1 MGMRIWMGIYIVGY
15 FSPPWFGFVWNML
28 THQFSENIYWGNH
41 RDFLLGTWWNISATI
56 WYLGLSENWVLFS
69 QHCNLNDENDNQ
81 TNPFGKWFD
90 RKKKNGII
98 ITWPSACY
106 FCLPSISVIDW
117 SVLTESTWVNWCDDT
132 LSAFLKR
139 NGSVS
144 KPCTPGEHQ
153 NSW

>member
-1 MGMRIWMGIYIVGY
+1 MGWEFEWGYSGVFFTALIWICLKHVNPLIFRNIGEIIGI
-15 FSPPWFGFVWNML
+15 
-28 THQFSENIYWGNH
+28 
-41 RDFLLGTWWNISATI
+41 LLGTWWNISATF
-56 WYLGLSENWVLFS
+56 WYLGVSENWVLFS

-90 RKKKNGII
+90 RKQKEWDHNYM
-98 ITWPSACY
+98 T
-106 FCLPSISVIDW
+106 LR
-117 SVLTESTWVNWCDDT
+117 VLFLSSLNLSYRLMKRVNWVNWCDDM
-132 LSAFLKR
+132 LSAFLTR